1 VNKGIKLCSVA
12 ALLMAGVSMATLAEA
27 KPVAAT
33 KVAAPNAIL
42 DPWTGPYDG
51 VPPWD
56 KVKPADFPAAFDA
69 AMKAAKAD
77 FEALLTNPAPITFD
91 NTIKAN
97 ELSGAQLERL
107 FAIWGV
113 HSSNLSSPEI
123 RKIQGEWEPKISAF
137 FNELSLDAR
146 WFQRVQYLYQQR
158 ENLGLDAKQLRLLE
172 RTYDGL
178 VRNGALLKADQK
190 AEAIRIETELAKKF
204 SEFQGKVLA
213 DEETYILLS
222 DPADTAGLPE
232 SFIASLK
239 AAAEAKG
246 KTGWAVANTRSAI
259 QPFLENS
266 TRRDLREKIWRAFI
280 SRGDNQDAN
289 DTNATIAEILKL
301 RQARADLLGFKTH
314 AHYRM
319 ADTMAKEPEKAME
332 LMMKVWPAAVARVK
346 EEVADM
352 QAIADKDGA
361 AIKIEPWDYR
371 YYAEKV
377 RKAKYDLDQNELKP
391 YFQLDNMVAAMF
403 DAAGKLYGMSFTE
416 NTGTVPVFEPA
427 VRTFEVKRDGKMIGL
442 FYLDNFARAGKRSG
456 AWMTTYRSQNRL
468 TGKNDITLASNN
480 NNFVKGAGGKPTLIS
495 IDDASTLFHEFG
507 HAIHYLNYDISWP
520 GLGNTPRDFV
530 EYPSQVNENWL
541 LTPYVL
547 NTYAKH
553 AETGEPIPQALV
565 DKIKASDTFNQG
577 FATVEYLSSAIL
589 DMMLH
594 NRSEPVTDARAF
606 EKAALAEIGMPTEMV
621 MRHRLPQFNHLFAD
635 DGYSAGYYSYL
646 WSETMDADT
655 WAAFTEAGDVW
666 DKATAERFRSMLLA
680 TGNESDRIEAYR
692 AFRGRDPDVKYI
704 MKKRGFPVPG
714 EAVAELD
721 VPMNKITVT
730 DQNKLLWN
738 GSPIALEKLAALL
751 AQTKALVPE
760 PELQFEPD
768 LQAKYDFVDKVLGV
782 IKDSKVTKL
791 GFVGNESAEY
801 IEKVGGK

>member
-1 VNKGIKLCSVA
+1 MPA
-12 ALLMAGVSMATLAEA
+12 LAESTKPA
-27 KPVAAT
+27 AAPVAAN
-33 KVAAPNAIL
+33 PIL

-56 KVKPADFPAAFDA
+56 KVKPADFPAAFDS
-69 AMKAAKAD
+69 AMKQTKAE
-77 FEALLTNPAPITFD
+77 FEAILTNPAPVTFD
-91 NTIKAN
+91 NTIKAS
-97 ELSGAQLERL
+97 ELSGESVNRL

-113 HSSNLSSPEI
+113 HSSNLSNPEI
-123 RKIQGEWEPKISAF
+123 RKIQAEWEPKISAF
-137 FNELSLDAR
+137 FNELQLDAR
-146 WFQRVQYLYQQR
+146 WFQRVQYLHQER
-158 ENLGLDAKQLRLLE
+158 ENLGLDKAQMRLLE

-178 VRNGALLKADQK
+178 VRNGALLNAEQK
-190 AEAIRIETELAKKF
+190 AKLIGIETEISKKF
-204 SEFQGKVLA
+204 SEFQNKVLA
-213 DEETYILLS
+213 DEETYILLT
-222 DPADTAGLPE
+222 DPADVSGLPE
-232 SFIASLK
+232 SFVASLR
-239 AAAEAKG
+239 AAAESKG
-246 KTGWAVANTRSAI
+246 KQGWAVANTRSAI

-266 TRRDLREKIWRAFI
+266 PRRDLREKVWRAFVM
-280 SRGDNQDAN
+280 RGDNGDAN

-301 RQARADLLGFKTH
+301 RQQRAELLGFKTH

-319 ADTMAKEPEKAME
+319 ADTMAKDPEKAMD

-352 QAIADKDGA
+352 QAIADKEKAG
-361 AIKIEPWDYR
+361 ITIEPWDYR

-391 YFQLDNMVAAMF
+391 YFQLDNMVSAMF
-403 DAAGKLYGMSFTE
+403 DAAGRLYGMSFTE
-416 NTGTVPVFEPA
+416 NTGTVPVFEPE
-427 VRTFEVKRDGKMIGL
+427 VRTFEVKRDGKVIGL
-442 FYLDNFARAGKRSG
+442 FYLDNFARPGKRSG

-468 TGKNDITLASNN
+468 TGDNDIVLASNN

-507 HAIHYLNYDISWP
+507 HAIHYLNYDITWP

-530 EYPSQVNENWL
+530 EFPSQVNENWL
-541 LTPYVL
+541 LTPYIL

-553 AETGEPIPQALV
+553 AETGEPIPAALV
-565 DKIKASDTFNQG
+565 EKIKASDTFNQG

-594 NRSEPVTDARAF
+594 NRSEPVTDPRAF
-606 EKAALAEIGMPTEMV
+606 EKEALAKIGMPKEMV

-655 WAAFTEAGDVW
+655 WAAFTEKGDVW
-666 DKATAERFRSMLLA
+666 DKETAERFRSMLLS

-714 EAVAELD
+714 ETQ
-721 VPMNKITVT
+721 K
-730 DQNKLLWN
+730 
-738 GSPIALEKLAALL
+738 
-751 AQTKALVPE
+751 
-760 PELQFEPD
+760 
-768 LQAKYDFVDKVLGV
+768 
-782 IKDSKVTKL
+782 
-791 GFVGNESAEY
+791 
-801 IEKVGGK
+801 